1 MQINHKSKEFALG
14 LFSTDY
20 DRYYIPEFV
29 TCLGLRG
36 AAYKLFR
43 MIYFYTERRI
53 NNGYVTYA
61 RGEICKG
68 LKVSRITVDRAFSTL
83 QKKGLIICE
92 MVQRDGKVYRGYRV
106 DKDDIWR
113 RIDEAK
119 KQQDTSSTASGPPV
133 SPQLG
138 HLTALEHSV
147 PFTPVRPLCYPTG
160 EGLVDKDDIWRRID
174 EAKKQQD
181 TSSTAARRSSE
192 CVTEGERGTR
202 ASAIT
207 TLTAARSPHGSG
219 TLSSIHSRSAASL
232 PEEEGLSHSP
242 SVRTSL
248 TPPSQREASKGGDG
262 LWHE

>member
-119 KQQDTSSTASGPPV
+119 KQQDTSSTA
-133 SPQLG
+133 
-138 HLTALEHSV
+138 
-147 PFTPVRPLCYPTG
+147 
-160 EGLVDKDDIWRRID
+160 
-174 EAKKQQD
+174 
-181 TSSTAARRSSE
+181 ARRSSE
-192 CVTEGERGTR
+192 CVTEGEGGTR

-207 TLTAARSPHGSG
+207 TLAAARSPRGSG

-262 LWHE
+262 LCHE

>member
-83 QKKGLIICE
+83 QKKGLTICE

-119 KQQDTSSTASGPPV
+119 KQQGTSSVKASLREV
-133 SPQLG
+133 
-138 HLTALEHSV
+138 EK
-147 PFTPVRPLCYPTG
+147 RN
-160 EGLVDKDDIWRRID
+160 EGLRKRLSYRFPP
-174 EAKKQQD
+174 
-181 TSSTAARRSSE
+181 S
-192 CVTEGERGTR
+192 VTE
-202 ASAIT
+202 
-207 TLTAARSPHGSG
+207 P
-219 TLSSIHSRSAASL
+219 
-232 PEEEGLSHSP
+232 
-242 SVRTSL
+242 
-248 TPPSQREASKGGDG
+248 QRDAPANA
-262 LWHE
+262 

>member
-53 NNGYVTYA
+53 NTGYVTYA

-119 KQQDTSSTASGPPV
+119 NQS
-133 SPQLG
+133 
-138 HLTALEHSV
+138 
-147 PFTPVRPLCYPTG
+147 C
-160 EGLVDKDDIWRRID
+160 
-174 EAKKQQD
+174 
-181 TSSTAARRSSE
+181 AAAIYKAPSE
-192 CVTEGERGTR
+192 RELAPKVTEGERGTS

-207 TLTAARSPHGSG
+207 TLAAARSPHGSG
-219 TLSSIHSRSAASL
+219 TLSSIHYRSAASL
-232 PEEEGLSHSP
+232 PVSARIEVKKHSKR
-242 SVRTSL
+242 VL
-248 TPPSQREASKGGDG
+248 FCC
-262 LWHE
+262 